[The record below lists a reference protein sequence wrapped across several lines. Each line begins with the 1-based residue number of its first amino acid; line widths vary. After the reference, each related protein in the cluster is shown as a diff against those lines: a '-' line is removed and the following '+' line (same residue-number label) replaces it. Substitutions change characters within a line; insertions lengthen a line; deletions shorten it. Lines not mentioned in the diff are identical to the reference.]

1 MVTNNIYPA
10 FIICIFVVFLIIVV
24 TFYIDYRKH
33 SDQVEQIYNLLI
45 KSKLLKIEDYQAW
58 QNLGFWGFGFRA
70 MILSKLLRGKRIKIT
85 GSLWLEPQSCKDI
98 LSKFD
103 VSWINAYNR
112 KVKIATILFLLLLI
126 LASVKD
132 I

>member
-45 KSKLLKIEDYQAW
+45 KSKLLKIEDYQAGKI
-58 QNLGFWGFGFRA
+58 LGFGDLVFV
-70 MILSKLLRGKRIKIT
+70 
-85 GSLWLEPQSCKDI
+85 P
-98 LSKFD
+98 
-103 VSWINAYNR
+103 
-112 KVKIATILFLLLLI
+112 
-126 LASVKD
+126 
-132 I
+132 